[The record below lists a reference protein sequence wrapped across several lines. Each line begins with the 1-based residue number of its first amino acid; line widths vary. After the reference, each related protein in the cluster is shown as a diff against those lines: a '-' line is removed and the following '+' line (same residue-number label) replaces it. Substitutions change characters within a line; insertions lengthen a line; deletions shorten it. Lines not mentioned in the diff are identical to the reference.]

1 MLKKVLII
9 NLILVSFFI
18 LSINYNT
25 YASFEEETVIEEN
38 EEVSTNEE
46 IIPKICEYD
55 KTTNETT
62 IIDIDSVQSIMNFE
76 TVYSKTSLSET
87 PSYRNNLFL
96 NTARAGSQ
104 FYFANTG
111 LEPYKYVCRIT
122 TSDFQYGTGYL
133 VGPNLLLTCAHC
145 VFADRDPSQQYSG
158 WTCWPRYDEGLD
170 SSLLYSSG
178 WNKIYYS
185 TGYTESIFDSTS
197 DKYDWCLCVLSE
209 PLGTKMGDWLACAAY
224 SEDSNL
230 DSIPVQAIGYPRV
243 YDESENVF
251 KFSGKVMHYS
261 LGTISNTNPLYFDT
275 NAKTYGGMSGG
286 PVINT
291 DNAYVI
297 GLIKGSYKNNADITY
312 VVRLTTELVNLIN
325 SLV

>member
-9 NLILVSFFI
+9 ILIVTSFFI
-18 LSINYNT
+18 VSINYNA
-25 YASFEEETVIEEN
+25 YATFDEEIVIGESEEVIENEN
-38 EEVSTNEE
+38 IE
-46 IIPKICEYD
+46 PKICEYN
-55 KTTNETT
+55 KSTNETT
-62 IIDIDSVQSIMNFE
+62 IIEINDIESIMNFE
-76 TVYSKTSLSET
+76 AVYSKAKLSET
-87 PSYRNNLFL
+87 PSYRNNLFC
-96 NTARAGSQ
+96 TVRAGSQ

-111 LEPYKYVCRIT
+111 LPPYKYVCRII

-145 VFADRDPSQQYSG
+145 VFSDRDPSKTFSG
-158 WTCWPRYDEGLD
+158 WTCYPRYDEGLD

-178 WNKIYYS
+178 WDKIYYS

-209 PLGTKMGDWLACAAY
+209 PLGTKMGDWLPCASY

-243 YDESENVF
+243 YDENQNTF

-275 NAKTYGGMSGG
+275 NAKTYPGMSGG

-297 GLIKGSYKNNADITY
+297 GIIKGNYKKDADTTY

-325 SLV
+325 SLT